1 MDYIKLLSSKKINI
15 YVVVAIISAVVF
27 FSIYGIKV
35 LNPMYINWLLVGGD
49 LSQHYLGWTAYR
61 ASSWHF
67 PIGMVDTLAY
77 PHQTSIIFTD
87 SIPIFAVFFKF
98 LSPILPD
105 KFQYFGIWGIFCF
118 ILQGVL
124 AARIIASFI
133 ENKVIITMASVLFV
147 FTPVMI
153 WRMYAHTALAGQWIL
168 LLGLEPIFVYK
179 KYQYNKKIYLIVGL
193 MGILSVSIHM
203 YFVLMSGIILLGI
216 CSIDIF
222 VHRRFKRSGLMLTE
236 YLAAVAIISWLLGG
250 FSSEMQAEDGGLGMF
265 SININTFF
273 NPQGW
278 SQIFRELP
286 LYGTGQYEGFGY
298 LGGGC
303 IVLLLLAII
312 CLFDDAMQAYL
323 RKYWKEGTAIILVCV
338 VSIMVSLSPII
349 TIGDQVI
356 LQMQLSQWLIDKWS
370 IFRASGRIVW
380 IVVYIIMLG
389 SCVLIAKT
397 VNTRMMVATLSVA
410 LLIQIYDISDV
421 LKTKHENI
429 GNEQRYV
436 SMLTETDFWN
446 DMAQRKDIQHIV
458 YFSMVETP
466 MMYSITD
473 WAIQND
479 KTVNNFYFARSIDD
493 RVAESRIDAFNTLSD
508 DMLYIFK
515 QDECMWTLVY
525 DLHYYQIDGLIVGY
539 RKKIP
544 GYQEMLNTNLL
555 LKRNFGDNLFLS
567 ENGGIDTEN
576 GREIYPGGVSYGP
589 YWSIPKGK
597 YVITIEGQNLPEDLN
612 INIYSMYGEL
622 YHDFEVLSCNSSE
635 IRLNIFFDE
644 KVDDL
649 EVAIKNNTV
658 SNVLIKSIEMRYA

>member
-236 YLAAVAIISWLLGG
+236 YLAAVAIITWLLGG

-338 VSIMVSLSPII
+338 VSIMVSLSPVI

-421 LKTKHENI
+421 LKTKHVNI

>member
-236 YLAAVAIISWLLGG
+236 YLAAVAIITWLLGG

-298 LGGGC
+298 LGGGG
-303 IVLLLLAII
+303 A
-312 CLFDDAMQAYL
+312 
-323 RKYWKEGTAIILVCV
+323 
-338 VSIMVSLSPII
+338 
-349 TIGDQVI
+349 
-356 LQMQLSQWLIDKWS
+356 
-370 IFRASGRIVW
+370 
-380 IVVYIIMLG
+380 
-389 SCVLIAKT
+389 
-397 VNTRMMVATLSVA
+397 
-410 LLIQIYDISDV
+410 
-421 LKTKHENI
+421 
-429 GNEQRYV
+429 
-436 SMLTETDFWN
+436 
-446 DMAQRKDIQHIV
+446 
-458 YFSMVETP
+458 
-466 MMYSITD
+466 
-473 WAIQND
+473 
-479 KTVNNFYFARSIDD
+479 
-493 RVAESRIDAFNTLSD
+493 
-508 DMLYIFK
+508 
-515 QDECMWTLVY
+515 
-525 DLHYYQIDGLIVGY
+525 
-539 RKKIP
+539 
-544 GYQEMLNTNLL
+544 
-555 LKRNFGDNLFLS
+555 
-567 ENGGIDTEN
+567 
-576 GREIYPGGVSYGP
+576 
-589 YWSIPKGK
+589 
-597 YVITIEGQNLPEDLN
+597 
-612 INIYSMYGEL
+612 
-622 YHDFEVLSCNSSE
+622 
-635 IRLNIFFDE
+635 
-644 KVDDL
+644 
-649 EVAIKNNTV
+649 
-658 SNVLIKSIEMRYA
+658 

>member
-1 MDYIKLLSSKKINI
+1 
-15 YVVVAIISAVVF
+15 
-27 FSIYGIKV
+27 
-35 LNPMYINWLLVGGD
+35 
-49 LSQHYLGWTAYR
+49 
-61 ASSWHF
+61 
-67 PIGMVDTLAY
+67 
-77 PHQTSIIFTD
+77 
-87 SIPIFAVFFKF
+87 
-98 LSPILPD
+98 
-105 KFQYFGIWGIFCF
+105 
-118 ILQGVL
+118 
-124 AARIIASFI
+124 
-133 ENKVIITMASVLFV
+133 
-147 FTPVMI
+147 
-153 WRMYAHTALAGQWIL
+153 
-168 LLGLEPIFVYK
+168 
-179 KYQYNKKIYLIVGL
+179 
-193 MGILSVSIHM
+193 
-203 YFVLMSGIILLGI
+203 
-216 CSIDIF
+216 
-222 VHRRFKRSGLMLTE
+222 
-236 YLAAVAIISWLLGG
+236 
-250 FSSEMQAEDGGLGMF
+250 
-265 SININTFF
+265 
-273 NPQGW
+273 
-278 SQIFRELP
+278 
-286 LYGTGQYEGFGY
+286 
-298 LGGGC
+298 
-303 IVLLLLAII
+303 
-312 CLFDDAMQAYL
+312 MQAYL

-338 VSIMVSLSPII
+338 VSIMVSLSPVI

-421 LKTKHENI
+421 LKTKHVNI